1 MFSVPPPVSD
11 GYPFV
16 GKWFQIN
23 RSFLLARV
31 KQEIEKG
38 NLPDENGCYHYTAER
53 NEPECLEARIAK
65 LIREM
70 V

>member
-1 MFSVPPPVSD
+1 MPVHED
-11 GYPFV
+11 WIKY
-16 GKWFQIN
+16 
-23 RSFLLARV
+23 
-31 KQEIEKG
+31 EIEKG